1 VGVKYN
7 RLKNQ
12 DIMSY
17 NKAMICYV
25 LGIQPSEVTNA
36 TTREVNIWLNIIE
49 NYGTEMKLQKQMNK
63 MK

>member
-1 VGVKYN
+1 
-7 RLKNQ
+7 
-12 DIMSY
+12 MAY